1 VIVCSKEEHLEF
13 HGRHESKLIVMRYRY
28 GLPFKYYLDEEGYI
42 YNKTKDGREY
52 LLDDKGERV
61 KLP

>member
-1 VIVCSKEEHLEF
+1 
-13 HGRHESKLIVMRYRY
+13 MRYRY

-42 YNKTKDGREY
+42 YNETKDGREY

>member
-1 VIVCSKEEHLEF
+1 MIVCSKEEHLEF
-13 HGRHESKLIVMRYRY
+13 HGRHKSKLIVMRYRY
-28 GLPFKYYLDEEGYI
+28 GLPFKCYLDEEGYI
-42 YNKTKDGREY
+42 YNETKDGREY